1 MEIPTLGANCAS
13 KMGHPAASYD
23 ARGGSPRNCEAR
35 TREQPLLTK
44 EALDALALRPGASA
58 VEIKEAYRD
67 LVKVWH
73 PDRFGSDP
81 GLRQKAEDKL
91 KQINQAYAVLQ
102 SDRTGGTNEPD
113 GAAGSVP
120 GDVAWSWSSSS
131 APRTYKSGPGW
142 AKGISGG
149 IGWPYGSLGIA
160 LGLMAGYV
168 PIEHG
173 TTRSVRP
180 ASASVQQ
187 IEALSEET
195 APTISARQTAGG
207 ELAGGSVASA
217 ALQGQDVPG
226 KNSGR
231 SKPAGS
237 AQFHVRLLSNAELA
251 QLESACS
258 WQERLQ
264 DAAGYQSCVRA
275 QLDLITNAGGEPDL
289 SSLSGEER
297 ESIES
302 VCAEAKRSHGTDG
315 YRRCLITQ
323 MAQLAAEPARP
334 DLSGLSEGDRS
345 SIEAACRNAKYRE
358 GPAAYQ
364 RCRAGLVELLARS
377 K

>member
-1 MEIPTLGANCAS
+1 M
-13 KMGHPAASYD
+13 
-23 ARGGSPRNCEAR
+23 
-35 TREQPLLTK
+35 LTK
-44 EALDALALRPGASA
+44 EALDVLALRPGASS

-91 KQINQAYAVLQ
+91 KQINQAYAVMQ
-102 SDRTGGTNEPD
+102 SDRTGGTKEPD
-113 GAAGSVP
+113 GAPGSVP
-120 GDVAWSWSSSS
+120 GDAAWRWRYS
-131 APRTYKSGPGW
+131 AAPQTYGTSRGR
-142 AKGISGG
+142 ARGISGG
-149 IGWPYGSLGIA
+149 IGWLYGSLGIA

-168 PIEHG
+168 AIEHG

-180 ASASVQQ
+180 GSASVQQ

-195 APTISARQTAGG
+195 APTIPAMQTAGR
-207 ELAGGSVASA
+207 ELAGGSAASA
-217 ALQGQDVPG
+217 DLQGQNIPG
-226 KNSGR
+226 RNSGR

-237 AQFHVRLLSNAELA
+237 AQFHVRLLSNAEMA
-251 QLESACS
+251 QLELACS
-258 WQERLQ
+258 WQEKMK

-289 SSLSGEER
+289 SSLSAEER

-302 VCAEAKRSHGTDG
+302 VCSEDKRLHGMDG
-315 YRRCLITQ
+315 YHRCLISQ

-334 DLSGLSEGDRS
+334 DLSGFNERDRS
-345 SIEAACRNAKYRE
+345 SIEAACRKAKYEE
-358 GPAAYQ
+358 GPAAYD
-364 RCRAGLVELLARS
+364 RCRAGLVELLAKS